1 MEAGPVVK
9 ALICRLVGHTVDA
22 LTGACHRCRAHVLD
36 PIKGAPP
43 RPTEG
48 DPMTAL
54 VAARSG
60 RAPIWPPTAH
70 DARDT
75 EDGSV
80 EHRAL
85 FTVKE
90 IDG

>member
-1 MEAGPVVK
+1 MSSVVAVAYSHPTATEQQVEDLLWSK
-9 ALICRLVGHTVDA
+9 AQA
-22 LTGACHRCRAHVLD
+22 
-36 PIKGAPP
+36 
-43 RPTEG
+43 
-48 DPMTAL
+48 

-70 DARDT
+70 DTRDT
-75 EDGSV
+75 DDGFI

-90 IDG
+90 IDR

>member
-1 MEAGPVVK
+1 MSSTVAVAFAHPTATEQQVEDLLWAK
-9 ALICRLVGHTVDA
+9 ALA
-22 LTGACHRCRAHVLD
+22 
-36 PIKGAPP
+36 
-43 RPTEG
+43 
-48 DPMTAL
+48 
-54 VAARSG
+54 VAGRSG

-75 EDGSV
+75 SDGFV

-90 IDG
+90 IR